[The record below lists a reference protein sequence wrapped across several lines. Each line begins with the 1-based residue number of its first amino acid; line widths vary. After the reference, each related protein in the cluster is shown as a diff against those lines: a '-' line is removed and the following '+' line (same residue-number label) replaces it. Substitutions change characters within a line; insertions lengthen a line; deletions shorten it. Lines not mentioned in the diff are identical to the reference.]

1 MGGTELP
8 LTNETP
14 GEGQMLLTG
23 SSSCPSW
30 VVMLTAGLEML
41 CRTGS

>member
-1 MGGTELP
+1 MLP
-8 LTNETP
+8 LTNDTS

-23 SSSCPSW
+23 SSSCPSS